1 LSSSVVRTVPR
12 IKKWAGGRL
21 DSRRRRRYDKAA
33 EGSMSAQRVRVGRA
47 ADVPVG
53 MGQVFEAAG
62 RTVAVFNVDGTFYAI
77 DNECS
82 HRGGP
87 LGEGD
92 LEGTVVV
99 CPWHAWRWDVRTGAN
114 VNNPAVKVACYP
126 VTEEEGSLFVDI
138 GG

>member
-1 LSSSVVRTVPR
+1 M
-12 IKKWAGGRL
+12 AGG
-21 DSRRRRRYDKAA
+21 
-33 EGSMSAQRVRVGRA
+33 GGGGGRA
-47 ADVPVG
+47 AGGGAGSGRVL
-53 MGQVFEAAG
+53 EAAG
-62 RTVAVFNVDGTFYAI
+62 RTVAVFKVRGTFYAI

-92 LEGTVVV
+92 LEGTVVL
-99 CPWHAWRWDVRTGAN
+99 CPWHAWRWDVTTGAN

-126 VTEEEGSLFVDI
+126 IAEQDGSLFVDL

>member
-1 LSSSVVRTVPR
+1 M
-12 IKKWAGGRL
+12 GGQ
-21 DSRRRRRYDKAA
+21 S
-33 EGSMSAQRVRVGRA
+33 VRVGRA
-47 ADVPVG
+47 AEVPVG
-53 MGQVFEAAG
+53 TGRVFEAGG
-62 RTVAVFNVDGTFYAI
+62 RTVAVFNVEGTFYAI

-92 LEGTVVV
+92 LEGNVVL
-99 CPWHAWRWDVRTGAN
+99 CPWHAWRWDVTTGAN

-126 VTEEEGSLFVDI
+126 IAERDGNLFVEV